1 MIFGEEGGGTYF
13 WQRKYKIWEDPACVN
28 SRKFSVFVQKNP
40 TLTHEI
46 ATRWSLAQN
55 VGLDWILAILA
66 TQATKQMTKTGRRR
80 SLDRMVV
87 VFTTTLQS
95 LPITSEDVSVNS
107 AQVLDTTVCD

>member
-28 SRKFSVFVQKNP
+28 SRKFSVFVQKKP
-40 TLTHEI
+40 HEI
-46 ATRWSLAQN
+46 VTWWSLAQN
-55 VGLDWILAILA
+55 IGLDWILAILA
-66 TQATKQMTKTGRRR
+66 IQATKQMTKSGRRH
-80 SLDRMVV
+80 SHDRMVV